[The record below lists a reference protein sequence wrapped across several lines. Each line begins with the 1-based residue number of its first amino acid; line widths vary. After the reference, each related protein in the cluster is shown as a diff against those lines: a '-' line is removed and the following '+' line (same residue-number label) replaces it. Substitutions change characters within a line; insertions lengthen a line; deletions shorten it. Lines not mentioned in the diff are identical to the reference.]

1 LCGRTHLLIALT
13 VSLGAAP
20 TFAVDT
26 VTNPTGLPTYPNLN
40 HAQMDRVA
48 RTDKLGHWCN
58 RFSADTSDA
67 LEVVEAWYRKAL
79 VSPSETELNNDET
92 YKNYVRLTGVKLAVG
107 IDYVT
112 VFRTADQS
120 TTSIE
125 LFRCSPVT

>member
-1 LCGRTHLLIALT
+1 LCGRTHLIIALAA
-13 VSLGAAP
+13 SLGAAP
-20 TFAVDT
+20 ALAVET
-26 VTNPTGLPTYPNLN
+26 VINPTGLPTYPNLN
-40 HAQMDRVA
+40 NAKMDSVA

-58 RFSADTSDA
+58 RFAADTSDA
-67 LEVVEAWYRKAL
+67 LDVVEAWYRKAL
-79 VSPSETELNNDET
+79 VSASETDLNNDER
-92 YKNYVRLTGVKLAVG
+92 YKNYFRLTGVKLAVG